1 MPAPPGSAP
10 ADGAAT
16 SEPAAAPA
24 SSAPAADESTV
35 VIEGFAF
42 TTPDLSVAA
51 GTTVT
56 FVNNDTA
63 PHTATGDAFDTGEIA
78 PGASATV
85 TLDEPGEY
93 SYQCNFHPAMTG
105 TITVT

>member
-1 MPAPPGSAP
+1 M
-10 ADGAAT
+10 T
-16 SEPAAAPA
+16 
-24 SSAPAADESTV
+24 
-35 VIEGFAF
+35 IEDFAF
-42 TTPDLSVAA
+42 GPAELSVAA

-63 PHTATGDAFDTGEIA
+63 PHTATADDDSWDTGEIA

-85 TLDEPGEY
+85 TFDEPGTY
-93 SYQCNFHPAMTG
+93 TYHCDFHPNMTA